1 MKTYKELSTE
11 IDEVLGFAARKAVG
25 RRMKLLA
32 KKASTKM
39 MKKLNKMR
47 AMSQDKAKKKAQKKV
62 RNVFMQKLAGKSKD
76 LKSMSIGQK
85 ANLEKKVDKKM
96 KAMGGK
102 VHSLVNRFK
111 KDVIKK
117 HKQDRAAAA
126 SKK

>member
-1 MKTYKELSTE
+1 
-11 IDEVLGFAARKAVG
+11 
-25 RRMKLLA
+25 
-32 KKASTKM
+32 
-39 MKKLNKMR
+39 
-47 AMSQDKAKKKAQKKV
+47 
-62 RNVFMQKLAGKSKD
+62 
-76 LKSMSIGQK
+76 MSIGQK

-126 SKK
+126 EKK